1 MDPLNHFET
10 IRNNIL
16 ETRKKTNK
24 LNSNIR
30 AAQINPFRVN
40 NQNNLKT
47 QTALHYFILFF
58 PLQSSL

>member
-10 IRNNIL
+10 IRNIL
-16 ETRKKTNK
+16 ETRKKRKKTNK

-30 AAQINPFRVN
+30 AAQINLFRVN

-58 PLQSSL
+58 SIEK